1 LTLREAEVALEGA
14 GIKTGA
20 FDVLIMAEEASGCSR
35 ASLLAS
41 RGEDISHEAWFCR
54 FYEMLQR
61 RLRREP
67 LQYIIGKW
75 EFYGRSFTVTPDTL
89 IPRPETE
96 MLVDFAV
103 KHLNPNAVV
112 ADLCCGT
119 GAVGISVALE
129 VGCRVI
135 CADISQKALD
145 VARQNAVKL
154 GAADKISFVLADVLA
169 GDKPDGEFDM
179 ILCNPPYVRSGD
191 IDTLEPEL
199 SYEPRL
205 ALDGGDDGLLFYRA
219 VTKNYADKLKPGG
232 GFVYEIGY
240 DQADDVKN
248 IAKEHGFD
256 CDVYKDSSGLQRMVV
271 LKKTN
276 RNEK

>member
-1 LTLREAEVALEGA
+1 MTLREAEVALEKA
-14 GIKTGA
+14 GIKNGA
-20 FDVLIMAEEASGCSR
+20 FDVLTLAEEASARSR
-35 ASLLAS
+35 ASLLSS
-41 RGEDISHEAWFCR
+41 RFDDISNEAWFCR
-54 FYEMLQR
+54 FYAMLQR

-75 EFYGRSFTVTPDTL
+75 EFYGRCFTVTPDTL

-103 KHLNPNAVV
+103 KNLSPDAVV
-112 ADLCCGT
+112 ADLCCGM

-129 VGCRVI
+129 MGCRVI

-145 VARQNAVKL
+145 VAKQNAEKL
-154 GAADKISFVLADVLA
+154 GAADKTSFVLVDVLA
-169 GDKPDGEFDM
+169 CDKPDGEFDM

-205 ALDGGDDGLLFYRA
+205 ALDGGEDGLLFYRA
-219 VTKNYADKLKPGG
+219 ITKKYADKLKPGG
-232 GFVYEIGY
+232 CFVYEIGY
-240 DQADDVKN
+240 DQAEDVKT
-248 IAKEHGFD
+248 IAKENGFE
-256 CDVYKDSSGLQRMVV
+256 CEVYKDSSGIERMAV
-271 LKKTN
+271 LKRAIK
-276 RNEK
+276 K